1 MNNTP
6 RKNFVLYI
14 AKISRIFETFL
25 DKICSKGKT
34 TRMKMIN
41 ISMEKIPTTL
51 VIIKNAYDLFDAEE
65 NMTVVVHNN
74 SYNSGHTFD
83 IPSILDFLN
92 NTLSR

>member
-1 MNNTP
+1 MNNAP

-51 VIIKNAYDLFDAEE
+51 VIMKNQKENPAE
-65 NMTVVVHNN
+65 TVRALNRGEDN
-74 SYNSGHTFD
+74 
-83 IPSILDFLN
+83 SILDRIN
-92 NTLSR
+92 QSYYSTLS